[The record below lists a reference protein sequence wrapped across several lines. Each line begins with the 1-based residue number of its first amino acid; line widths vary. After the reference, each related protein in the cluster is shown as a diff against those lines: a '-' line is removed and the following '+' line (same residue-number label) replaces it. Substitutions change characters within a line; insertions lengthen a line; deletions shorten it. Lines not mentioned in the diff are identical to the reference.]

1 MLSLRVCNYTTRR
14 ELFNYLL
21 TIFPKNCLYAFSK
34 QDLKLKRTDKT
45 VNAIKKA
52 KFLYYNTKVTSEL
65 IFDIDNI
72 RNTTLFND
80 LDWIGRIFFEKF
92 NLPVNWILQTDN
104 GIQFCVSLNY
114 PVRTKKQLKL
124 LKDFKQLV
132 IDNWELID
140 KAGSKRLKGW
150 WRNPFTH
157 NSIFYNTRV
166 TFNEIKEVLLKSL
179 DVKKQFKTKIRKEQI
194 KTAAAA
200 TTYFTVGEPVIGNR
214 NNFIWYNTMLS
225 TNSTNY
231 NDIMQIVR
239 KLNKKAEIPL
249 DEEELEK
256 IAKNVLFYN
265 ENDKNYIFINSKKA
279 TWNIGK
285 MGFEKIRGL
294 EFEDYKKEVKRRQQM
309 AGKKIGKNNIIAY
322 VKPKAEQTKSKV
334 YKAIEELKSKKEKIT
349 VRKVKEL
356 AGVSLGSA
364 QKYLKQAREEG
375 IV

>member
-1 MLSLRVCNYTTRR
+1 MLSLRVCNYNTKR

-21 TIFPKNCLYAFSK
+21 TVFPKNCLYAFSK

-45 VNAIKKA
+45 ADAIKKG
-52 KFLYYNTKVTSEL
+52 KFLYYNTKAKSEL

-72 RNTTLFND
+72 RNTTLHND
-80 LDWIGRIFFEKF
+80 LQWIARTFYEKF
-92 NLPVNWILQTDN
+92 NLPINWILQTDN
-104 GIQFCVSLNY
+104 GIQFCISLNY
-114 PVRTKKQLKL
+114 PVKTKKQLKL
-124 LKDFKQLV
+124 LRDFKQLV

-166 TFNEIKEVLLKSL
+166 TFNELKEVLFKSL

-194 KTAAAA
+194 KTNIH
-200 TTYFTVGEPVIGNR
+200 FTVGEPVIGNR
-214 NNFIWYNTMLS
+214 NNFIWYNTMLN
-225 TNSTNY
+225 TASTNY

-239 KLNKKAEIPL
+239 QLNKKAEVPL
-249 DEEELEK
+249 DERELEK
-256 IAKNVLFYN
+256 IAKNVLNYN
-265 ENDKNYIFINSKKA
+265 KNNKNYIFANSKKA
-279 TWNIGK
+279 NWNIGK

-322 VKPKAEQTKSKV
+322 VKPKAEQTRNRV
-334 YKAIEELKSKKEKIT
+334 YEAIKELKNKKEKIT

-364 QKYLKQAREEG
+364 QKYVKQAREEG
-375 IV
+375 II

>member
-1 MLSLRVCNYTTRR
+1 MLSLRICNYTTKH

-92 NLPVNWILQTDN
+92 NLPVNWVLQTDN
-104 GIQFCVSLNY
+104 GIQFCISLNY

-124 LKDFKQLV
+124 LRDFKQLV

-166 TFNEIKEVLLKSL
+166 TFNEIKEVLFKSL

-194 KTAAAA
+194 KTAAA
-200 TTYFTVGEPVIGNR
+200 THIYFTVGKPVIGNR

-231 NDIMQIVR
+231 SC
-239 KLNKKAEIPL
+239 L
-249 DEEELEK
+249 
-256 IAKNVLFYN
+256 
-265 ENDKNYIFINSKKA
+265 
-279 TWNIGK
+279 
-285 MGFEKIRGL
+285 
-294 EFEDYKKEVKRRQQM
+294 
-309 AGKKIGKNNIIAY
+309 
-322 VKPKAEQTKSKV
+322 
-334 YKAIEELKSKKEKIT
+334 
-349 VRKVKEL
+349 
-356 AGVSLGSA
+356 
-364 QKYLKQAREEG
+364 
-375 IV
+375 